1 MKKSILTPVLLVVLL
16 MATNVKAQM
25 GIGTATPHS
34 SAQLDVSS
42 VLKGFLA
49 PRMTFAQ
56 RNAVATPAE
65 GLLVY
70 QTDSTPGFY
79 YYNGTAWVAL
89 SGSGGGSG
97 VDLTTNQSVGGKKT
111 FTSNDGFLATGTSGS
126 GTASSLG
133 AGTRMMWYPKMAA
146 FRAGAVDGTQWDDAN
161 IGGASAA
168 MGFKTKASGDISF
181 AIGSSTTASGG
192 FSTAMGSQTIA
203 SGGNSTAMGGS
214 TTASGEVSTAMGNST
229 TASAINSTAMG
240 YNTIASGES
249 ATAMGGT
256 STASAT
262 NSTAMGSQ
270 TIASGE
276 GATAMGGKSTASGK
290 FSTAMGNST
299 TAQSLAETAIGTYN
313 TTYTPT
319 SATLYNSADRLFVI
333 GNGTSSSALSDALVM
348 LKNGNTTIGGSLALN
363 GNGTSTSY
371 TFPTTRGTANY
382 VLTTDGV
389 GGTSWAAASGGS
401 GVDLTTN
408 QSVGGKKT
416 FTSNDGFLATG
427 TSGSGTASSLGAGP
441 RMMWYPKSAAFRVGE
456 ALGTEWDDANIGLFS
471 VAMGLATKA
480 SGHFST
486 AMGYSTIA
494 SADYSTAMGNS
505 TIASAKF
512 STAMGS
518 TTRASGEYSTA
529 MGNGTT
535 ASNVSSTAMGDG
547 SIASQPF
554 STAMGYGTTAS
565 GLASSAMGVSTTAS
579 SQAATAMGN
588 STTASASN
596 STAMGNSTTASGVA
610 STAMGYYTTAK
621 SLAET
626 AIGTYNTNYSPTNG
640 FQYNATERLFVIGN
654 GTSSS
659 ALSDAL
665 VMLKNGNTT
674 FSGTVTATVVAPTSD
689 ARLKRNIVPLKN
701 SIEAIM
707 KLKPVSYE
715 KKNSLTST
723 DYNIKEN
730 GFIAQELQKVMPSLV
745 VMGTDK
751 DKLLSVNYTAIIPM
765 LTKAIQEQQKVIQEQ
780 QKAIQ
785 DQHANIKSLEKN
797 AEEQQKQI
805 VELKKMVEQ
814 LLKK

>member
-1 MKKSILTPVLLVVLL
+1 

-89 SGSGGGSG
+89 SGSG
-97 VDLTTNQSVGGKKT
+97 
-111 FTSNDGFLATGTSGS
+111 
-126 GTASSLG
+126 
-133 AGTRMMWYPKMAA
+133 
-146 FRAGAVDGTQWDDAN
+146 
-161 IGGASAA
+161 
-168 MGFKTKASGDISF
+168 
-181 AIGSSTTASGG
+181 
-192 FSTAMGSQTIA
+192 
-203 SGGNSTAMGGS
+203 
-214 TTASGEVSTAMGNST
+214 
-229 TASAINSTAMG
+229 
-240 YNTIASGES
+240 
-249 ATAMGGT
+249 
-256 STASAT
+256 
-262 NSTAMGSQ
+262 
-270 TIASGE
+270 
-276 GATAMGGKSTASGK
+276 
-290 FSTAMGNST
+290 
-299 TAQSLAETAIGTYN
+299 
-313 TTYTPT
+313 
-319 SATLYNSADRLFVI
+319 
-333 GNGTSSSALSDALVM
+333 
-348 LKNGNTTIGGSLALN
+348 
-363 GNGTSTSY
+363 
-371 TFPTTRGTANY
+371 
-382 VLTTDGV
+382 
-389 GGTSWAAASGGS
+389 GGS

>member
-1 MKKSILTPVLLVVLL
+1 MILLKPNISNQLKHSYECQLMFKIGNQLQSTKNINRNKSMKKSILTPVLLVVLL

-111 FTSNDGFLATGTSGS
+111 FTSNDGLLATSANPSSGV
-126 GTASSLG
+126 ASSLG
-133 AGTRMMWYPKMAA
+133 AGTRMMWYPK
-146 FRAGAVDGTQWDDAN
+146 
-161 IGGASAA
+161 
-168 MGFKTKASGDISF
+168 K
-181 AIGSSTTASGG
+181 
-192 FSTAMGSQTIA
+192 
-203 SGGNSTAMGGS
+203 
-214 TTASGEVSTAMGNST
+214 
-229 TASAINSTAMG
+229 
-240 YNTIASGES
+240 
-249 ATAMGGT
+249 
-256 STASAT
+256 
-262 NSTAMGSQ
+262 
-270 TIASGE
+270 
-276 GATAMGGKSTASGK
+276 
-290 FSTAMGNST
+290 
-299 TAQSLAETAIGTYN
+299 
-313 TTYTPT
+313 
-319 SATLYNSADRLFVI
+319 
-333 GNGTSSSALSDALVM
+333 
-348 LKNGNTTIGGSLALN
+348 
-363 GNGTSTSY
+363 
-371 TFPTTRGTANY
+371 
-382 VLTTDGV
+382 
-389 GGTSWAAASGGS
+389 
-401 GVDLTTN
+401 
-408 QSVGGKKT
+408 
-416 FTSNDGFLATG
+416 
-427 TSGSGTASSLGAGP
+427 
-441 RMMWYPKSAAFRVGE
+441 AAFRVGE
-456 ALGTEWDDANIGLFS
+456 AIGTEWDDANIGLFS

-494 SADYSTAMGNS
+494 SAQYSTAMGNS
-505 TIASAKF
+505 TIASAQF

-535 ASNVSSTAMGDG
+535 ASNTNSTAMGYS
-547 SIASQPF
+547 SIASQQF

-565 GLASSAMGVSTTAS
+565 GIGSSAMGMSTTAS
-579 SQAATAMGN
+579 GQAATAMGQ
-588 STTASASN
+588 STLATQTS
-596 STAMGNSTTASGVA
+596 STAMGFGPIASGVA

-626 AIGTYNTNYSPTNG
+626 AIGTYNTDYSPTNG
-640 FQYNATERLFVIGN
+640 FLYNATERLFVIGN

-751 DKLLSVNYTAIIPM
+751 DKLLSVNYTAIIPV
-765 LTKAIQEQQKVIQEQ
+765 LTQAIQEQQK
-780 QKAIQ
+780 
-785 DQHANIKSLEKN
+785 
-797 AEEQQKQI
+797 QI
-805 VELKKMVEQ
+805 AELKKMVEQ
-814 LLKK
+814 LMKK